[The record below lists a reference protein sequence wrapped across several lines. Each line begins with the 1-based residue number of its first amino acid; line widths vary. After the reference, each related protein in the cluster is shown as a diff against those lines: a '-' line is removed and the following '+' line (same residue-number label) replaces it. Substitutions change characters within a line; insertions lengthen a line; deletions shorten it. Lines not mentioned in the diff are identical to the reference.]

1 MYVNAASTPPIRRGV
16 GILFIVALSSVALG
30 WAVHPHEYGPHSVTI
45 VGISEPGSGAGIYNG
60 LRAKSVPVITHVSR
74 LEQDE
79 PAARA
84 FSFAKADVVQ

>member
-1 MYVNAASTPPIRRGV
+1 MYVNAASTPPSRRGV
-16 GILFIVALSSVALG
+16 GILFVVALSLAALG

-79 PAARA
+79 PAAPL
-84 FSFAKADVVQ
+84 FSFTQADVVQ

>member
-1 MYVNAASTPPIRRGV
+1 MYVNAASALPGRRGAGLLLV
-16 GILFIVALSSVALG
+16 VALSLVALG
-30 WAVHPHEYGPHSVTI
+30 WAVHPRDYGPHSVTI

-60 LRAKSVPVITHVSR
+60 LLAKSVPVITHVSR